1 MRIATFNIEH
11 LGLGQAQGVTLAAR
25 IEALRPVLE
34 RVDADILCL
43 QEVDGDKVPGTA
55 GRQLAALDRLIA
67 GTPYQSFERHVS
79 GGAGGHIADVHNLV
93 TLSRFPIAGRREIRH
108 TLMPPVSYQALT
120 QSPPAAEAEPVHF
133 DRPALCTEIALAQGQ
148 RLHVFNVH
156 FRAPLAVPIPGQKAG
171 PFVWRSAASW
181 AEGYFLAALKRSAQ
195 ALEIRLAID
204 AIFDSD
210 PAALLTLAGDC
221 NAEAHEVPLTI
232 LTAAEENTG
241 NGALAGRA
249 LVDLARSVP
258 EDRRFSVLHHG
269 RALMLDHVL
278 ASRSL
283 LAKFRS
289 LEIHNEA
296 LGDELVTFGKVH
308 ASPGSTHAPVVAVFD
323 VDPEEQAP

>member
-11 LGLGQAQGVTLAAR
+11 LGLGQAQGVTLDSR

-34 RVDADILCL
+34 RVDADVLCL
-43 QEVDGDKVPGTA
+43 QEVDGDKVPGAA
-55 GRQLAALDRLIA
+55 GRQLAALDRLVS
-67 GTPYQSFERHVS
+67 GTPYESFERHVS
-79 GGAGGHIADVHNLV
+79 GETGGRIADVHNLV

-108 TLMPPVSYQALT
+108 ALVPPVSYRAVT
-120 QSPPAAEAEPVHF
+120 QQPPSSIAEPVRF
-133 DRPALCTEIALAQGQ
+133 DRPALCTEIGLPGGR
-148 RLHVFNVH
+148 RLHVLNLH
-156 FRAPLAVPIPGQKAG
+156 LRAPLAVPIPGQKAG
-171 PFVWRSAASW
+171 PFVWQTAAGW
-181 AEGYFLAALKRSAQ
+181 AEGFFLAALKRSAQ

-204 AIFDSD
+204 DIFDAD
-210 PAALLTLAGDC
+210 PAALLILAGDC

-241 NGALAGRA
+241 NGTLAGRA
-249 LVDLARSVP
+249 LVDLARSIP

-278 ASRSL
+278 ASRGM
-283 LAKFRS
+283 LAKFRA

-323 VDPEEQAP
+323 IDPDGQAA